1 MAECGGEN
9 TPLEVLKRIGKGAFG
24 AVYLGRVGE
33 REVAVKV
40 LTSDLK
46 DTNDEAAQLAYK
58 LFVREAAVLKTLGA
72 HR

>member
-1 MAECGGEN
+1 VVFA
-9 TPLEVLKRIGKGAFG
+9 
-24 AVYLGRVGE
+24 GRMGE

-46 DTNDEAAQLAYK
+46 NTQDEAAQLAYK